1 MTRPTMMQYFEWYL
15 PADGKHWE
23 NLKNDAIHLKEI
35 GISHI
40 WMPPAFKATG
50 KEDVGYGIYDLF
62 DLGEFDQKGTVPTK
76 YGTKKDYI
84 AAIQALQEQGIV
96 TIADIVLNH
105 KMGADGTEIVNAKEV
120 NRQNTNEII
129 SDDEQIEVYSLF
141 TFPGRNKK
149 YSDFIDNI
157 GLRISFR

>member
-23 NLKNDAIHLKEI
+23 NLKNDASHLKEI

-96 TIADIVLNH
+96 TIA
-105 KMGADGTEIVNAKEV
+105 
-120 NRQNTNEII
+120 
-129 SDDEQIEVYSLF
+129 
-141 TFPGRNKK
+141 
-149 YSDFIDNI
+149 
-157 GLRISFR
+157 